1 MQIAV
6 RFSSCPC
13 FSGYTFR
20 DDMVSE
26 AVARCIQVALP
37 KLDPEKEIFS
47 YLTQTIRNVFLS
59 KIYKERKFL
68 KLKLRMQAE
77 IEGKEFHDTYE
88 ENKEDTDEDFC
99 SPSSREHSL
108 EAEGDFDFS
117 GSGETEEDDSYFD

>member
-6 RFSSCPC
+6 RFSTCPC

-20 DDMVSE
+20 DDMIAD
-26 AVARCIQVALP
+26 AVARCFTAALP

-77 IEGKEFHDTYE
+77 IEGKNFHDTYE
-88 ENKEDTDEDFC
+88 EYEEDTDEDFC

-108 EAEGDFDFS
+108 EAEGDFDS
-117 GSGETEEDDSYFD
+117 TGSGETEEEDSDFD